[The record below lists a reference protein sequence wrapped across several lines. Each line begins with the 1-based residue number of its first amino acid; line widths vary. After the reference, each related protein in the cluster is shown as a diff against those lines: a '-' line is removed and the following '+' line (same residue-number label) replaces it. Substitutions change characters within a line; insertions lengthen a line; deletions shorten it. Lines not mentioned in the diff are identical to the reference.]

1 MSQRTKR
8 KSKAVEGMGT
18 HVSDSAFP
26 IHGFKHQSW
35 GWGALTCKDEDQSS
49 KPRHSHKRMPSQCGS
64 HLYVVPAHRRQK
76 QNPHSWLTRQLRQ
89 TGDLGALGLMRE
101 SDSLYE
107 KSDISL

>member
-26 IHGFKHQSW
+26 IHGFKHQS
-35 GWGALTCKDEDQSS
+35 S

-76 QNPHSWLTRQLRQ
+76 RNPHSWLTRQLRQ

-101 SDSLYE
+101 SVSMYE